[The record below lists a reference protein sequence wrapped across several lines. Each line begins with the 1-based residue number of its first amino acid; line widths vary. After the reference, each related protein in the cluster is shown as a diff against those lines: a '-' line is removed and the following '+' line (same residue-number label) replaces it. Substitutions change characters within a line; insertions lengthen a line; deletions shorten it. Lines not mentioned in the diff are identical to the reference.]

1 MTAVL
6 CCIVIGVALYFCVN
20 NVCETILEIH
30 NKDSLRSS
38 DAFDMQA
45 ALDDEAQ
52 KEQVPTFDDVLRNVN
67 NMLGGDDD
75 E

>member
-20 NVCETILEIH
+20 EVCETVLEVH
-30 NKDSLRSS
+30 RKEPVQKDFLSIQ
-38 DAFDMQA
+38 DE
-45 ALDDEAQ
+45 LDDEAQ
-52 KEQVPTFDDVLRNVN
+52 KETVPTFDDVLRNVN
-67 NMLGGDDD
+67 NLLGGDDD

>member
-20 NVCETILEIH
+20 EVCETVLEVHRKEPVQEDFLSIQ
-30 NKDSLRSS
+30 DE
-38 DAFDMQA
+38 
-45 ALDDEAQ
+45 LDDEIS
-52 KEQVPTFDDVLRNVN
+52 KETVPTFDDVLRNVN
-67 NMLGGDDD
+67 NLLGGDDD